1 MPQISIGVPVYN
13 GERYL
18 AEALASI
25 AAQDFTDFEVL
36 VSDNAS
42 NDNTARI
49 AQDFC
54 NRDPRFRYHRQD
66 RNIGAAGNFNFVF
79 HNTTGPYFRWAAH
92 DDMIAPG
99 YLRACHQAL
108 EQDRTGAVL
117 AYPQTLMIDETG
129 APLRTYAAVTR
140 KGGQSPA
147 RRLHAMLGPGDPH
160 TSLIHMCFPVFGLI
174 RRRALQ
180 GTSLI
185 ANMPRSDHLLLVE
198 LALRGAFIELDAP
211 LFLRREHDAGSVI
224 AAERAASGAQ
234 VEKLLA
240 AWFDPTK
247 GKRFP
252 ATTTRLG
259 LGYLRAVLRTP
270 MPLREKAACLTTT
283 LGWLRRHWRV
293 IGGECKIVTRESLPW
308 RGQIRTGGP

>member
-1 MPQISIGVPVYN
+1 MTRGNDMAQISIGVPVYN

-25 AAQDFTDFEVL
+25 AAQEFDDFEVL

-42 NDNTARI
+42 TDGTAGI
-49 AQDFC
+49 AQEFC
-54 NRDPRFRYHRQD
+54 RRDRRFRYHRQD
-66 RNIGAAGNFNFVF
+66 RNIGAAGNFNFTF
-79 HNTTGPYFRWAAH
+79 HHTTGRYFRWAAH

-117 AYPQTLMIDETG
+117 AYPQTLMVDASG
-129 APLRTYAAVTR
+129 APLRPYTAATR
-140 KGGQSPA
+140 KGGQTPA
-147 RRLHAMLGPGDPH
+147 RRLQEMLGPGDPH
-160 TSLIHMCFPVFGLI
+160 ASLVHMCFPVFGLI
-174 RRRALQ
+174 RRSALN
-180 GTSLI
+180 GTGVI

-198 LALRGAFIELDAP
+198 LALRGPFLELDQP

-224 AAERAASGAQ
+224 AAEKAAKGAQ
-234 VEKLLA
+234 VERLLA
-240 AWFDPTK
+240 AWFDPTR

-270 MPLREKAACLTTT
+270 MPARERLDCIGTV
-283 LGWLRRHWRV
+283 LGWMRRHWRV
-293 IGGECKIVTRESLPW
+293 IGGECKIVAREAIAL
-308 RGQIRTGGP
+308 RR